1 MPVLSYQVNAPGY
14 GGINPKLVYIFT
26 DDPVSVITAT
36 GYIDW
41 LANQQGIYTGDVALI
56 VSRQTPT
63 SVFAANFYEFQRVG
77 NGPHWDLIP
86 ESGSA
91 LVQSVSG
98 TLNQIIA
105 SPTTGNVV
113 VSISPNPII
122 PGTGSVNLPVGNTAQ
137 RAGAAGS
144 IRFNSQLDQFEVT
157 MDGVTW
163 IALQTGSP
171 SAVTS
176 IAGTANEIAASSPT
190 GNVVISIVN
199 NPVIPGTAEIT
210 LPTGNTAQ
218 RGSTAGSIR
227 FNNQLDVFETTV
239 DGSTWLPIQ
248 TGTPGS
254 VTDIIGT
261 ANEINA
267 SSPTGSVTLTIAN
280 NAVMPGNAELTLP
293 TGNTAQRGSTAGS
306 IRFNSQLDVFE
317 TTVDGTTWL
326 PIQTGSPGAVT
337 SIFGTTN
344 EITASSSTGN
354 VTLAIANNAV
364 LPGTAEVVLPVG
376 STAQR
381 GSTAGGLR
389 LNNQLNA
396 IELTNDGTNWYT
408 ISTSNNTVNSVS
420 GTTNRITVTGTNNAV
435 VDIAATYVG
444 QTSITTLGTVTTGTW
459 NATPVT
465 VPFGGTGNTSFT
477 AYAVICGGTTST
489 GALQAIAS
497 LGSSGQ
503 VLTSNGAGALPTWQA
518 SGGGGGAG
526 ARFWAK
532 ISGDGTTVLG
542 SFNISSLT
550 DVGTGQITVGFTTP
564 FSDSNWCQL
573 LSVAPGSV
581 SDNIYYS
588 GGINTNNAS
597 AINRRTSGATIDPG
611 TWFMAGFGNQ

>member
-26 DDPVSVITAT
+26 DDPVSVITTT

-122 PGTGSVNLPVGNTAQ
+122 PGTGSVNLPVGNTTQ

-157 MDGVTW
+157 IDGTNW
-163 IALQTGSP
+163 IPLQTGSP
-171 SAVTS
+171 SSVTS
-176 IAGTANEIAASSPT
+176 IIGTPNEIVASSPT
-190 GNVVISIVN
+190 GNVTISIAS

-210 LPTGNTAQ
+210 LPTG
-218 RGSTAGSIR
+218 
-227 FNNQLDVFETTV
+227 D
-239 DGSTWLPIQ
+239 
-248 TGTPGS
+248 
-254 VTDIIGT
+254 
-261 ANEINA
+261 
-267 SSPTGSVTLTIAN
+267 
-280 NAVMPGNAELTLP
+280 
-293 TGNTAQRGSTAGS
+293 TAQRGSTAGS

-317 TTVDGTTWL
+317 TTVDGITWL

-435 VDIAATYVG
+435 VDISASYVG
-444 QTSITTLGTVTTGTW
+444 QASITTLGTVTTGTW

-465 VPFGGTGNTSFT
+465 VPFGGTGATSLT
-477 AYAVICGGTTST
+477 AYSVLCAGTTNT
-489 GALQAIAS
+489 GTVTPVAS
-497 LGSSGQ
+497 LGTAGQ
-503 VLTSNGAGALPTWQA
+503 VLTSNGAGAYPTWQA
-518 SGGGGGAG
+518 GGGGSGAG
-526 ARFWAK
+526 AAFWAK

-564 FSDSNWCQL
+564 FSNSNWCQL